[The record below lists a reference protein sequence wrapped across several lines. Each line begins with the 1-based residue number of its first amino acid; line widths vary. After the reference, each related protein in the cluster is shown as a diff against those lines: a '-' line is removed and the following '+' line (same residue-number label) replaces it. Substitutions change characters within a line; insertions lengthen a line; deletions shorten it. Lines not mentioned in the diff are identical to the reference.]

1 MGSVHA
7 RGDTFLTFGLKALT
21 ETNTSRLATDAYLPH
36 WLNVNGINFSKFGR
50 AEVECSVFMLHILL
64 EGNIKRTQ
72 NAASDK
78 GSAPKAQGRT
88 EWNYKHLQKM
98 FLGPDY
104 YLVTFI
110 KRIIADELFKS

>member
-1 MGSVHA
+1 M
-7 RGDTFLTFGLKALT
+7 
-21 ETNTSRLATDAYLPH
+21 
-36 WLNVNGINFSKFGR
+36 
-50 AEVECSVFMLHILL
+50 
-64 EGNIKRTQ
+64 
-72 NAASDK
+72 
-78 GSAPKAQGRT
+78 